1 MKDGNAFWRAV
12 RISWPV
18 LGGVWGA
25 WVGFGGYLGI
35 APNADSFAM
44 VFAMGFYVVF
54 ALVGLLA
61 GIALGGVTGGLVE
74 WLLRRVGVGI
84 AGALIVA
91 TVVNA
96 LVLWQIAGFVQ
107 ATYPGSRT
115 SAVKSSVSSTI
126 KTSLENPCAH
136 LETENGSRSLC
147 LFQRFAWH
155 STQAVGILMQANR
168 AILRVVGAIALRSS
182 SSRI

>member
-18 LGGVWGA
+18 LGGIWGA
-25 WVGFGGYLGI
+25 WIGFGGYLSV

-44 VFAMGFYVVF
+44 LFAMGFYAVF
-54 ALVGLLA
+54 AVVGLLA
-61 GIALGGVTGGLVE
+61 GVAIGGLTGGMVE

-96 LVLWQIAGFVQ
+96 LVLWQVAGFVQ
-107 ATYPGSRT
+107 AKYPGLN
-115 SAVKSSVSSTI
+115 APAAKPSVSSQ
-126 KTSLENPCAH
+126 SN
-136 LETENGSRSLC
+136 
-147 LFQRFAWH
+147 
-155 STQAVGILMQANR
+155 
-168 AILRVVGAIALRSS
+168 LR
-182 SSRI
+182 

>member
-18 LGGVWGA
+18 LGGAWGA
-25 WVGFGGYLGI
+25 WIGFGGYLGV

-44 VFAMGFYVVF
+44 VFAMGFYGVF
-54 ALVGLLA
+54 AVVGLLA
-61 GIALGGVTGGLVE
+61 GIAIGGLTGGLVE

-107 ATYPGSRT
+107 ARYPGLNAPAGKPSM
-115 SAVKSSVSSTI
+115 SSTI
-126 KTSLENPCAH
+126 KYSQENPCAH
-136 LETENGSRSLC
+136 LEIEKGSRSRC
-147 LFQRFAWH
+147 
-155 STQAVGILMQANR
+155 
-168 AILRVVGAIALRSS
+168 VV
-182 SSRI
+182 